1 MKKLFFPLL
10 SLCLLTPVCKDSV
23 PSLTIEMQGLYVN
36 AGGMDNTRQMEAL
49 PPLKVDDE
57 LEISLKLDGNGE
69 ELNTFLVKEE
79 TPGSKETAVEID
91 FNDLPEETLSDDK
104 EFTDKDNGKLGFK
117 DGVSQTQIGI
127 RAKVQQVTEDGVKLK
142 FYLFSK
148 PVNCEGAKYELEIK
162 TSDKQDD

>member
-10 SLCLLTPVCKDSV
+10 SLCLLTTACKDSV
-23 PSLTIEMQGLYVN
+23 PSPTIEMQGLYVN
-36 AGGMDNTRQMEAL
+36 DGEMDYTRQMEAL

-117 DGVSQTQIGI
+117 DGASQTQIGI

-142 FYLFSK
+142 FYFFSK

>member
-1 MKKLFFPLL
+1 MIDLTSDVLVERVTNINDQYFFGYYDMSPESPDGTKVL
-10 SLCLLTPVCKDSV
+10 
-23 PSLTIEMQGLYVN
+23 VN
-36 AGGMDNTRQMEAL
+36 KPRFIDHMPM
-49 PPLKVDDE
+49 VDDE

-127 RAKVQQVTEDGVKLK
+127 RANVQQVTEDGVKLK

>member
-10 SLCLLTPVCKDSV
+10 SLCLLTTACKDSV
-23 PSLTIEMQGLYVN
+23 PSPTIEMQGLYVN
-36 AGGMDNTRQMEAL
+36 DGEMDYTRQMEAL

-104 EFTDKDNGKLGFK
+104 EFTDKDNGKLGW
-117 DGVSQTQIGI
+117 S
-127 RAKVQQVTEDGVKLK
+127 
-142 FYLFSK
+142 FSDSNRYQGK
-148 PVNCEGAKYELEIK
+148 GAA
-162 TSDKQDD
+162 SDRRWSET

>member
-1 MKKLFFPLL
+1 MKAFLYCACAINFSHFVLYPDYRISFFMPLAFRFADY
-10 SLCLLTPVCKDSV
+10 T
-23 PSLTIEMQGLYVN
+23 
-36 AGGMDNTRQMEAL
+36 
-49 PPLKVDDE
+49 
-57 LEISLKLDGNGE
+57 
-69 ELNTFLVKEE
+69 
-79 TPGSKETAVEID
+79 GSKETAVEID

>member
-10 SLCLLTPVCKDSV
+10 SLCLLTTACKDSV
-23 PSLTIEMQGLYVN
+23 PSPTIEMQGLYVN
-36 AGGMDNTRQMEAL
+36 DGEMDYTRQMEAL

-127 RAKVQQVTEDGVKLK
+127 RAKVQQVTKDGVQLK

>member
-1 MKKLFFPLL
+1 MIDLTSDVLVERVTNINDQYFFGYYDMSPESPDGTKVL
-10 SLCLLTPVCKDSV
+10 
-23 PSLTIEMQGLYVN
+23 VN
-36 AGGMDNTRQMEAL
+36 KPRFIDHMPM
-49 PPLKVDDE
+49 VDDE

-117 DGVSQTQIGI
+117 DGVRSEERRVGKEC
-127 RAKVQQVTEDGVKLK
+127 RSRWSP
-142 FYLFSK
+142 YH
-148 PVNCEGAKYELEIK
+148 
-162 TSDKQDD
+162 